1 MYAFESRVRYSECDQ
16 TGRLSLV
23 SMVNY
28 LQDSSTF
35 QSEELDRGFESLRRR
50 AIAWILATW
59 RIEVERLPRL
69 GERIRVSTW
78 CYDMSR
84 SRALRCFAMADGS
97 GRELVRAD
105 SKWFVYDVSS
115 GHVTHVPDDQ
125 RIYLSSEPRSQ
136 MAPLERHLRP
146 EGEGVVTTAS
156 VVRAHNLDTNR
167 HMNNAQ
173 YVLLASDAIEELGH
187 AGAVSC
193 VSVLYRRMAL
203 LGDVIVPHVS
213 ERPGGWDV
221 SLTDDAGE
229 SYALVRFEMKQGE
242 TR

>member
-1 MYAFESRVRYSECDQ
+1 MYAFESRVRYSECDE

-28 LQDSSTF
+28 LQDASTF
-35 QSEELDRGFESLRRR
+35 QSGELDRGFESLSRRT
-50 AIAWILATW
+50 IAWILAAW
-59 RIEVERLPRL
+59 RIEVERLPLL

-84 SRALRCFAMADGS
+84 SRALRCFAIADES
-97 GRELVRAD
+97 GCELVRAD
-105 SKWFVYDVSS
+105 SKWFVYDVAA
-115 GHVTHVPDDQ
+115 GRVTHVPDDQ
-125 RIYLSSEPRSQ
+125 RIYLSSEPRAQ
-136 MAPLERHLRP
+136 MAPLERYLRP
-146 EGEGVVTTAS
+146 EGEGTATTAS

-173 YVLLASDAIEELGH
+173 YVLLASDALEELGH
-187 AGAVSC
+187 AGTVSC
-193 VSVLYRRMAL
+193 VSALYRRMAL

-229 SYALVRFEMKQGE
+229 VYALVRFEMKQGE

>member
-1 MYAFESRVRYSECDQ
+1 MYTFESRVRYSECDE
-16 TGRLSLV
+16 TGRLSLA

-28 LQDSSTF
+28 LQDASTF
-35 QSEELDRGFESLRRR
+35 QSEELDRGFENLRRR

-84 SRALRCFAMADGS
+84 SRALRCFAMADES

-125 RIYLSSEPRSQ
+125 RIYLSSEPRAQ

-173 YVLLASDAIEELGH
+173 YVLLASDAIKELGH

-221 SLTDDAGE
+221 SLTDDEGE

>member
-1 MYAFESRVRYSECDQ
+1 MYTFESRVRYSECDE
-16 TGRLSLV
+16 TGRLSLA

-28 LQDSSTF
+28 LQDASTF

-84 SRALRCFAMADGS
+84 SRALRCFAMADES

-115 GHVTHVPDDQ
+115 S
-125 RIYLSSEPRSQ
+125 RPRAWC
-136 MAPLERHLRP
+136 AP
-146 EGEGVVTTAS
+146 TTSTPTA
-156 VVRAHNLDTNR
+156 T
-167 HMNNAQ
+167 
-173 YVLLASDAIEELGH
+173 
-187 AGAVSC
+187 
-193 VSVLYRRMAL
+193 
-203 LGDVIVPHVS
+203 
-213 ERPGGWDV
+213 
-221 SLTDDAGE
+221 
-229 SYALVRFEMKQGE
+229 
-242 TR
+242 